1 VYRVVRRKYADLS
14 GEGARRVGGRFNPP
28 GIAAVYTSESIALG
42 VLEVLVHLD
51 RSELPSDYV
60 VIAISFD
67 GRKIGRRL
75 LSAEL
80 VNRGSPE
87 LYRSNFYSST
97 VHRVSSVLVPR
108 ESNYVLLPDA
118 PGFGARVEW
127 IEPLRFDE
135 RLFGPD

>member
-1 VYRVVRRKYADLS
+1 LS

-42 VLEVLVHLD
+42 ILEVLVHLD

-67 GRKIGRRL
+67 GRKVGRSS
-75 LSAEL
+75 LSAGL
-80 VNRGSPE
+80 AKQHSPE
-87 LYRSNFYSST
+87 SYRWHFYNSP

-118 PGFGARVEW
+118 TGFTAQVEW
-127 IEPLRFDE
+127 VEALRFDE
-135 RLFGPD
+135 RLFVGHN